1 MRSCFDGFDWP
12 SRKPP
17 QRQEGTPRL
26 VLRTPPVVI
35 RPASEGRA
43 QDGTTGTTGSIHTSA
58 IRGAS
63 AADAAEGQLRC
74 HFATDAMRARRQGGQ
89 SLPGCP
95 FLRVERAGRVGIAV
109 FSMFG
114 SGALSCC
121 SSGVSGIEVLGR
133 AGSLSSRLV
142 GMNRSTAR
150 VIVCPGSSI
159 LDAINGFHS
168 IHRPCEVRSG
178 LWRTQDSS
186 AGSFSFFCVV
196 CPQQTNS
203 ASVQFCNI
211 QLVLGK
217 V

>member
-1 MRSCFDGFDWP
+1 MLR
-12 SRKPP
+12 
-17 QRQEGTPRL
+17 RL
-26 VLRTPPVVI
+26 RLALEETT
-35 RPASEGRA
+35 STSG
-43 QDGTTGTTGSIHTSA
+43 GHTTTGTPYATRRNSTSFRGACTGRHYRTTSSIHTSA

-74 HFATDAMRARRQGGQ
+74 HFATGAMRAQRQGGQ

-109 FSMFG
+109 FSVFG